1 VPLLLDVDL
10 ADVTDNL
17 VGVFKDPGL
26 LTGIPLALL
35 GALFMSF
42 GALYQHRG
50 VSKVERILGESGAG
64 GLSLRQ
70 MLNLLRR
77 PSWVAGTIMLGLAI
91 VCQLGALA
99 VAPLIVVQPLGA
111 ISLVIT
117 TLLNAHY
124 SGHRP
129 TGASVRAIIAAVGG
143 IFVFVTIAAFVATET
158 PVTQTQLWI
167 ILGLLAI
174 VLLGLGALWW
184 LWIRK
189 HGTPLFY
196 IVASGMLYGFVATLA
211 KVIIERIKAQD
222 VDLLTIAC
230 AVGLLAAVILGAYFV
245 QTAYSVGPPDLVIA
259 GLTVI
264 DPMVA
269 VLIGLVVLQ
278 EAATAGVWALIG
290 FGVAGAV
297 SIYGVISL
305 TRNHPQVVADSQQLP
320 IVRGRDDGGTPPAP
334 SSDAGPR

>member
-1 VPLLLDVDL
+1 MPILSEVSITDVDDL
-10 ADVTDNL
+10 I
-17 VGVFKDPGL
+17 GVFKDPAL

-42 GALYQHRG
+42 GAQYQHRG

-64 GLSLRQ
+64 GLTLKQ
-70 MLNLLRR
+70 MLYLVRR

-91 VCQLGALA
+91 VCQLAALS

-117 TLLNAHY
+117 TLLNAHFT
-124 SGHRP
+124 GHRP
-129 TGASVRAIIAAVGG
+129 TGASVRAIVAAVGG
-143 IFVFVTIAAFVATET
+143 IFVFVTIAAFVATEKPIST
-158 PVTQTQLWI
+158 LQLVV
-167 ILGLLAI
+167 ILGLLAV
-174 VLLGLGALWW
+174 VLIALGGVWW

-189 HGTPLFY
+189 HGQPLFY
-196 IVASGMLYGFVATLA
+196 IIASGVLYGFVATLA
-211 KVIIERIKAQD
+211 KVIIERVKARD
-222 VDLLTIAC
+222 IDWLTILC
-230 AVGLLAAVILGAYFV
+230 AVALLAAVILGAYFV

-269 VLIGLVVLQ
+269 VFIGLIVLQ
-278 EAATAGVWALIG
+278 EAASAGVFALVG
-290 FGVAGAV
+290 FGLAGLV

-305 TRNHPQVVADSQQLP
+305 ARNHPQVVFDSQQVP
-320 IVRGRDDGGTPPAP
+320 IQRGGDHDEPQRPADG
-334 SSDAGPR
+334 DAAR